1 MMKSIMDTR
10 RLVTFVLL
18 GLMLVG
24 SLVVAGCGN
33 SNQDAGNNTGNGDA
47 AGEGLSGTLTI
58 AGSTSV
64 QPFSEVLAD
73 KFMEAHPGVQVNIQ
87 GGGSSQGVTAA
98 ISGAADIG
106 SASRNL
112 KDEEKAENLVETVLA
127 YDGIALVVHPSNQ
140 VGALTKDEVKN
151 IYLGNI
157 TNWKEVGGADAKISV
172 VCREAGSGTR
182 GAFEEIVMGDDDISN
197 HVIIQNSNGAVRTTV
212 ESDSN
217 SIGFISLSIVNDQV
231 KAVNIDEV
239 TPSVENVKNGSYKIS
254 RPFLYITKTNPEG
267 LSKAFIEFALSD
279 EGQAIVV
286 EEGAISS
293 K

>member
-1 MMKSIMDTR
+1 MKYFNKKK
-10 RLVTFVLL
+10 LVSLVVLTF
-18 GLMLVG
+18 MLVG
-24 SLVVAGCGN
+24 SLMVAGCGN
-33 SNQDAGNNTGNGDA
+33 SNQDPSNNNANSGKEELA
-47 AGEGLSGTLTI
+47 GTLTI

-73 KFMEAHPGVQVNIQ
+73 KFMEKNQKVQVNVQ

-112 KDEEKAENLVETVLA
+112 KDEEKKENLVETVLA
-127 YDGIALVVHPSNQ
+127 YDGIALVVHPSNNIT
-140 VGALTKDEVKN
+140 GLSKEDVKN

-157 TNWKEVGGADAKISV
+157 TNWKELGGEDSKITV

-182 GAFEEIVMGDDDISN
+182 GAFEEIVMDEEDITNS
-197 HVIIQNSNGAVRTTV
+197 VIIQNSNGAVRTTV
-212 ESDSN
+212 ESDEN
-217 SIGFISLSIVNDQV
+217 SIGFISLAIINDKV
-231 KAVNIDEV
+231 KAINIDEV
-239 TPSVENVKNGSYKIS
+239 SPTVENVKNGSYKIS
-254 RPFLYITKTNPEG
+254 RPFLYVTKSNPEG
-267 LSKAFIEFALSD
+267 LAKAYLDFVLSE

-293 K
+293 I